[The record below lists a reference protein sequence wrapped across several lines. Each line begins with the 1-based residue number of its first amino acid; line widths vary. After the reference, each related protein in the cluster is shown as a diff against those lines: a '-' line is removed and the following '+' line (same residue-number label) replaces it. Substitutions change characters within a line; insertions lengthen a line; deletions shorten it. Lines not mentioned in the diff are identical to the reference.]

1 MMKQKKLILIV
12 SYAIFIGL
20 YSVSNLSIAHS
31 AWFNPCNLPEWA
43 LPVIFGAIAGG
54 IAVIVIIWYFQRR
67 QALRHAREQVQT
79 ATA

>member
-31 AWFNPCNLPEWA
+31 A
-43 LPVIFGAIAGG
+43 
-54 IAVIVIIWYFQRR
+54 
-67 QALRHAREQVQT
+67 
-79 ATA
+79 